1 VGDLSTALDTGV
13 IAGIPASAAIVVI
26 VWGLTRIGL
35 NRSSAPAAAIG
46 VGVILAVAMHGPYP
60 YARVVVEAIVTGL
73 AWAVVAVGGHSAVTH
88 TWEVLIDGHEPESTS
103 GDV

>member
-1 VGDLSTALDTGV
+1 LVGEFVIGGV
-13 IAGIPASAAIVVI
+13 PASAAIVII

-35 NRSSAPAAAIG
+35 DRSLAPAAAVA

-60 YARVVVEAIVTGL
+60 YARVVVEAVVIGL

-88 TWEVLIDGHEPESTS
+88 TWEVLVNASETVVGESPADS
-103 GDV
+103 ER